1 MTGFIYKITNRVN
14 NKVYIGQTR
23 FSVEQRFKQHIK
35 NYTKEHRNQP
45 LYLAFAKYG
54 IENFSVE
61 PIEEIDTS
69 KLDEREIY
77 WIAKYDSFNNGYN
90 ATIGGKGGRL
100 IYWTD
105 SQYEEIRTLYLS
117 GFTSK
122 KIAELFNCSSWTI
135 IQILKSLRVKI
146 KGNPLDMNNFEK
158 QEFIKSYNNGTS
170 IKELA
175 RQYNTS
181 FSVIKNFLIKNNV
194 DLRVHSELVNNE
206 ELQENLVKEF
216 LNNVTFKDLE
226 LKYHTDIRTIKR
238 ILTIHGINYKNIRS
252 SGKTKGRFW
261 LTDSQCL
268 EVIEQYCAKNLSIQ
282 DIAKNFEINIS
293 TIYELLKKY
302 GINNRRY
309 NHSKSVQTSK
319 DEVKMYSDNTSNGSE
334 IKSSD

>member
-1 MTGFIYKITNRVN
+1 MKGFIYKITNRVN
-14 NKVYIGQTR
+14 SKVYIGQTR
-23 FSVEQRFKQHIK
+23 FSVEQRFKQHVK

-45 LYLAFAKYG
+45 LYAAFEKYG
-54 IENFSVE
+54 IENFYVE

-90 ATIGGKGGRL
+90 ATIGGKGGRV

-122 KIAELFNCSSWTI
+122 KIADLYNCSSWTI

-146 KGNPLDMNNFEK
+146 KGNPLDMNNYEK
-158 QEFIKSYNNGTS
+158 KEFIESYSNGTS

-175 RQYNTS
+175 KQYNTD
-181 FSVIKNFLIKNNV
+181 FSTVKRFLINNNV
-194 DLRVHSELVNNE
+194 NLRSHSELTNNND
-206 ELQENLVKEF
+206 LQEKLVKDF
-216 LNNVTFKDLE
+216 LDNYTFKDLE
-226 LKYHTDIRTIKR
+226 LKYHSDTRTIKR
-238 ILTIHGINYKNIRS
+238 ILTIHGINYKDLRK
-252 SGKTKGRFW
+252 SGKTRRGFW
-261 LTDSQCL
+261 LTDTQCL
-268 EVIEQYCAKNLSIQ
+268 ELIKLYCADNLSV
-282 DIAKNFEINIS
+282 KELSKKFEINIT
-293 TIYELLKKY
+293 TIYELLKHY
-302 GINNRRY
+302 GISYRRY
-309 NHSKSVQTSK
+309 NHSKSVQTSI